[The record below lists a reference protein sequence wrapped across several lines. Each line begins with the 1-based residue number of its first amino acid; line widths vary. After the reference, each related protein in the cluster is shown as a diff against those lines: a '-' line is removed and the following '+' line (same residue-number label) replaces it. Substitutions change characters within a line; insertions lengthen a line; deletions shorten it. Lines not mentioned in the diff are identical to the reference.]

1 MLHHAKIHLII
12 SIQYCFFTV
21 RLCKAPID
29 NGRGKFTSLFFDSSV
44 AFNLLIKGD
53 SRKTV

>member
-21 RLCKAPID
+21 QLCKAPID
-29 NGRGKFTSLFFDSSV
+29 NGREKFTSLFFDSSV